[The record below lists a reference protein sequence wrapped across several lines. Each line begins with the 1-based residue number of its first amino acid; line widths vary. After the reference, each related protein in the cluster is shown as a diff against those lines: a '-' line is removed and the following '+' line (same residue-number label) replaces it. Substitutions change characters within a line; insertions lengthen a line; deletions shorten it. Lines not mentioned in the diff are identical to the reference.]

1 MYVLI
6 VMFIT
11 VQATTGTPSRYG
23 VAMQEFSAMEQCAAA
38 SEFLKS
44 KDDRIIATCV
54 KK

>member
-11 VQATTGTPSRYG
+11 VQATSGVPNRYG
-23 VAMQEFSAMEQCAAA
+23 VSMQEFSAMESCAAA
-38 SEFLKS
+38 MEYLKS